1 MLGYRDFN
9 LDFWRFSVC
18 ICAMNLDF
26 RHLAPPKRLALA
38 YARRPEKEALALL
51 LLFDVSLGHIV
62 QRSNEPL
69 IGQMRLA
76 WWRDVMA
83 KPASEMPSGEP
94 LIGHLTV
101 LQERHPHWRLNQHM
115 LLIVEGWDALL
126 AHDEWVGD
134 VLQSHAKARAQGI
147 FAGFADISGAR
158 SDDREQSTTLGIHWA
173 LADALQYCQTEKQ
186 ARAINAAQIDIT
198 KVSLPRPLRPLS
210 ILAQASSR
218 AVSPAKLFWHA
229 LTGR

>member
-1 MLGYRDFN
+1 
-9 LDFWRFSVC
+9 
-18 ICAMNLDF
+18 MNLDF

-51 LLFDVSLGHIV
+51 LLFDVSLGQIV
-62 QRSNEPL
+62 QRSSEPL

-83 KPASEMPSGEP
+83 KPANEMPGGEP

-115 LLIVEGWDALL
+115 LSVVEGWDALL
-126 AHDEWVGD
+126 ALDEWTAD

-147 FAGFADISGAR
+147 FAGFVDISRANDG
-158 SDDREQSTTLGIHWA
+158 DRERSISLGTSWA
-173 LADALQYCQTEKQ
+173 LADALQYCQTEEQ
-186 ARAINAAQIDIT
+186 NRTINAARVDIAE
-198 KVSLPRPLRPLS
+198 VQLPRPLRPLS
-210 ILAQASSR
+210 ILAHASNR
-218 AVSPAKLFWHA
+218 AASPAKLFWHA